1 MDKTPSQFGSWASP
15 VSSDLI
21 VNDTVS
27 LGQLSFDGEDIY
39 WIEGRPSDGG
49 RQVLVKHTPDGN
61 TQDITPNPYSCRSL
75 VHEYGGSSYLVTDQT
90 VYFSNYSDQRIY
102 IQKQHHAPV
111 PITIPGNFRY
121 ADGVYDHKRNR
132 ITYVLEDHSN
142 SQENPVNSI
151 VSIDPKIIG
160 EVRYLV
166 TGNDFYSSPRINPE
180 ATKLAWITW
189 NHPNMPWD
197 GTELWIADLTDD
209 GSLQNSYK
217 IPAGPSDSILEPTWS
232 PNGVL
237 HFVSDRTGW
246 WNLYKF
252 QSGRIVPIYPID
264 AEFTRPPWSLGMST
278 YGYLSSDVLI
288 TAYNQKGVWKLGKL
302 DILGNTFEDYI
313 IPYTEFGR
321 GDVRIKTDLVL
332 FQAASPTEP
341 MSILSMNPTGDDLK
355 KIRSSQS
362 IQVDSACISIPE
374 TITYETSDGFPTH
387 AFVYHPTNPLYT
399 GLPGEKPPLLVKSHG
414 GPTGA
419 TSIALDLSVQFW
431 TSRGFV
437 VLDVNYGGSTGYG
450 RAYRERLRS
459 NWGIRDVNDCGE
471 GANFLAKTG
480 VVDGNRMAIQGGSAG
495 GYTTLACL
503 AFTNVF
509 QIGASYYGVSDL
521 EDLAADTHKFESRY
535 LDSLIGPLPESR
547 DLYFKRSPI
556 NYINQLSC
564 SMILFQG
571 QEDKIVP
578 PNQSEN
584 MFNAVKDKGYPA
596 AYICFEKEQHGFRQ
610 ADNIKRAIEAQ
621 YYFFSRVFGFDPS
634 EEVIPIEIA
643 NL

>member
-90 VYFSNYSDQRIY
+90 VFFSNYSDQRIY
-102 IQKQHHAPV
+102 IQKQHQTPV
-111 PITIPGNFRY
+111 PITVPGDFRY

-142 SQENPVNSI
+142 SQDNPVNSI

-160 EVRYLV
+160 EVRHLV

-217 IPAGPSDSILEPTWS
+217 IPSGPSDSILEPTWS

-252 QSGRIVPIYPID
+252 QSGKVVPLCPID

-278 YGYLSSDVLI
+278 YGL
-288 TAYNQKGVWKLGKL
+288 
-302 DILGNTFEDYI
+302 
-313 IPYTEFGR
+313 
-321 GDVRIKTDLVL
+321 
-332 FQAASPTEP
+332 
-341 MSILSMNPTGDDLK
+341 
-355 KIRSSQS
+355 
-362 IQVDSACISIPE
+362 
-374 TITYETSDGFPTH
+374 
-387 AFVYHPTNPLYT
+387 
-399 GLPGEKPPLLVKSHG
+399 
-414 GPTGA
+414 
-419 TSIALDLSVQFW
+419 
-431 TSRGFV
+431 
-437 VLDVNYGGSTGYG
+437 
-450 RAYRERLRS
+450 
-459 NWGIRDVNDCGE
+459 
-471 GANFLAKTG
+471 
-480 VVDGNRMAIQGGSAG
+480 
-495 GYTTLACL
+495 
-503 AFTNVF
+503 
-509 QIGASYYGVSDL
+509 
-521 EDLAADTHKFESRY
+521 
-535 LDSLIGPLPESR
+535 SLIH
-547 DLYFKRSPI
+547 I
-556 NYINQLSC
+556 
-564 SMILFQG
+564 
-571 QEDKIVP
+571 
-578 PNQSEN
+578 
-584 MFNAVKDKGYPA
+584 
-596 AYICFEKEQHGFRQ
+596 
-610 ADNIKRAIEAQ
+610 
-621 YYFFSRVFGFDPS
+621 
-634 EEVIPIEIA
+634 
-643 NL
+643 

>member
-1 MDKTPSQFGSWASP
+1 LNGNEEAKLDRTPSQFGSWPSP
-15 VSSDLI
+15 VSSNLI

-102 IQKQHHAPV
+102 IQKQHQTPV
-111 PITIPGNFRY
+111 PITAPGDFRY

-142 SQENPVNSI
+142 SQDNPVNSI

-189 NHPNMPWD
+189 SHPNMPWD

-252 QSGRIVPIYPID
+252 QSGRVVPLCPID

-302 DILGNTFEDYI
+302 DVLENTFEDYI

-332 FQAASPTEP
+332 FQAASPAEP
-341 MSILSMNPTGDDLK
+341 MSILSMNPTGDNLK

-374 TITYETSDGFPTH
+374 TITYETSDGFLTH

-399 GLPGEKPPLLVKSHG
+399 GLPREKPPLLVKSHG

-437 VLDVNYGGSTGYG
+437 
-450 RAYRERLRS
+450 
-459 NWGIRDVNDCGE
+459 
-471 GANFLAKTG
+471 
-480 VVDGNRMAIQGGSAG
+480 
-495 GYTTLACL
+495 
-503 AFTNVF
+503 
-509 QIGASYYGVSDL
+509 
-521 EDLAADTHKFESRY
+521 
-535 LDSLIGPLPESR
+535 
-547 DLYFKRSPI
+547 
-556 NYINQLSC
+556 
-564 SMILFQG
+564 
-571 QEDKIVP
+571 
-578 PNQSEN
+578 
-584 MFNAVKDKGYPA
+584 
-596 AYICFEKEQHGFRQ
+596 
-610 ADNIKRAIEAQ
+610 
-621 YYFFSRVFGFDPS
+621 
-634 EEVIPIEIA
+634 
-643 NL
+643 